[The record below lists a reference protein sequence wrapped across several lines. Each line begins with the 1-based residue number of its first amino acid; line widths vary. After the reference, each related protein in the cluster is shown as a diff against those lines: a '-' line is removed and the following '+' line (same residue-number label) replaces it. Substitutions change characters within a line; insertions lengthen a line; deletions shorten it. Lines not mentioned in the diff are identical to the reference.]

1 MLSNRFYVLRV
12 CIPIY
17 LLPFLPPIRQ
27 QFILESECA
36 DGYISIYMI
45 IDKLKIEKPV
55 IFYGIFAATLRC
67 NKLNDEELSEQ
78 KKQIVKR
85 KTPET
90 AKISIIFSGGTKLAD
105 KIYLTQAAFN
115 SKEPNPQIS
124 DEELLYNEFEV
135 YKDISAGDFEVII
148 LDDEKHN
155 LIPTENEEQTELF
168 EKCIQCVFDHRNS
181 LLSSIKNLATA
192 QEKAKPNNPLSRFKS

>member
-1 MLSNRFYVLRV
+1 MLSNRYYILRV
-12 CIPIY
+12 CIPTY
-17 LLPFLPPIRQ
+17 LLPFLPPIRE

-36 DGYISIYMI
+36 HDYISIYII
-45 IDKLKIEKPV
+45 IDKYKVKNPI
-55 IFYGIFAATLRC
+55 IFYGLFAATLKC
-67 NKLNDEELSEQ
+67 NKLNDEELSEEE
-78 KKQIVKR
+78 KQRVKE
-85 KTPET
+85 KTLET
-90 AKISIIFSGGTKLAD
+90 AKISIIFSGSTELAD
-105 KIYLTQAAFN
+105 KIHLTQAAFN
-115 SKEPNPQIS
+115 SKETNPQIS

-168 EKCIQCVFDHRNS
+168 KKCIECVFDHRIS

-192 QEKAKPNNPLSRFKS
+192 QEKAKPNNPLFRFKS